1 MGNREVSILESRRR
15 SFGKPFPS
23 KPVEQGKEYEVD
35 IKEVSQRGDGVA
47 RVKGF
52 VVFVPGTKP
61 GDHVKVK
68 ITTVAKRFAV
78 GEVV

>member
-1 MGNREVSILESRRR
+1 MLESRRK
-15 SFGKPFPS
+15 SFGRQSPS

-52 VVFVPGTKP
+52 VVFVPRTKP
-61 GDHVKVK
+61 GDHVKIR

>member
-1 MGNREVSILESRRR
+1 MSILEGRRR
-15 SFGKPFPS
+15 TFGKSFPS

-61 GDHVKVK
+61 GDHVKVR
-68 ITTVAKRFAV
+68 ITNVAKRFAV
-78 GEVV
+78 GEVI